1 MWEVEVRNA
10 ECGIIP
16 LAFSPKPSGFGAGE
30 VQRKFGSFSGF
41 EERLN
46 TETQR
51 TPRKS
56 CSVANG
62 REILSL

>member
-16 LAFSPKPSGFGAGE
+16 LSFSPKPSGFGAGE

-51 TPRKS
+51 TPRKK
-56 CSVANG
+56 
-62 REILSL
+62 EL